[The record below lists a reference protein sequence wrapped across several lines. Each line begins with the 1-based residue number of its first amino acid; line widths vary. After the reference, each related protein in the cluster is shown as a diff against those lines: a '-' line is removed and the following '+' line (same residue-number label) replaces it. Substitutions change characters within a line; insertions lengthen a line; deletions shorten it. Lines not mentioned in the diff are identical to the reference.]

1 METTSMKIQLL
12 VIDIDGTLLNPAG
25 EITAYTRAAVQAAQQ
40 AGIVVT
46 LATARRYFN
55 SVQIA
60 NELGLQGSIILYDG
74 ALIVQHPAATILKSR
89 PLNASIGQ
97 EAVEILVRHGIQPVV
112 HPDGGLA
119 EEIWTGPAELDNLS
133 IDAYFAAN
141 VDRMRRMPYET
152 LCTGHPDP
160 LRVVAFTEE
169 GPIEGVLPEFS
180 PRTLSGTRISGGGT
194 IRPDWLGL
202 TKGGP
207 KATAWTV

>member
-55 SVQIA
+55 TVQIA

-97 EAVEILVRHGIQPVV
+97 GAVEILVRHGIQPGV
-112 HPDGGLA
+112 HPDGGRGV
-119 EEIWTGPAELDNLS
+119 EEGAGPDEFENHAVES
-133 IDAYFAAN
+133 YFAPTT
-141 VDRMRRMPYET
+141 DG
-152 LCTGHPDP
+152 CG
-160 LRVVAFTEE
+160 
-169 GPIEGVLPEFS
+169 
-180 PRTLSGTRISGGGT
+180 
-194 IRPDWLGL
+194 
-202 TKGGP
+202 
-207 KATAWTV
+207 